1 MSPAGWILITR
12 IILWLFL
19 QRHHLCK
26 CANANELTG
35 KTQTWGA
42 LRVAYVVFLPT
53 EQIVTYRIRTVGH
66 FITHESQHQHA
77 LQESTIVPILARES
91 AWLNLFRRDMRHQ
104 SNWSKKVVP
113 RVIFRL
119 KLENLYR
126 ATQQKHQ
133 CWFSLSHRPE
143 WNLNISQLNS
153 DWSHLKQTHSVTLT
167 ARQQENCGN

>member
-91 AWLNLFRRDMRHQ
+91 AWLNLFRCDMRHQ
-104 SNWSKKVVP
+104 SNWLKKSCSTCHFQAEVRKSLQSDSTETSVLIQP
-113 RVIFRL
+113 ESQARVEPQHQSAKLWL
-119 KLENLYR
+119 K
-126 ATQQKHQ
+126 
-133 CWFSLSHRPE
+133 SLKT
-143 WNLNISQLNS
+143 N
-153 DWSHLKQTHSVTLT
+153 TLGHANRT
-167 ARQQENCGN
+167 SAGKLW